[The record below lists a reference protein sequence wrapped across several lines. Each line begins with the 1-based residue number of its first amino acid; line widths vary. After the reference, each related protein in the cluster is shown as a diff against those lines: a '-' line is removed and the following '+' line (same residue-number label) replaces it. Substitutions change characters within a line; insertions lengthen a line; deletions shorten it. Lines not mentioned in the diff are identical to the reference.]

1 VDIYLDLDQKEIGEK
16 MTDKEKQDRD
26 DLVDRVM
33 AKARKLKLQAD
44 KEIAEKD
51 KKKND

>member
-1 VDIYLDLDQKEIGEK
+1 

-33 AKARKLKLQAD
+33 AIARDLKLQAD
-44 KEIAEKD
+44 KEIAEAEEEK
-51 KKKND
+51 

>member
-1 VDIYLDLDQKEIGEK
+1 

-44 KEIAEKD
+44 KEIAEMD
-51 KKKND
+51 KNNNE